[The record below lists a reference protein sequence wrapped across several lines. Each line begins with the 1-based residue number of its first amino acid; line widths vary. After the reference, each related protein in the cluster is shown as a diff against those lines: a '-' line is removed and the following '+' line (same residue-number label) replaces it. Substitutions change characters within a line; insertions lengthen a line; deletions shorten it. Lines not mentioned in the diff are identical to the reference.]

1 MYEEQAYIPRMDG
14 KELFK
19 FAVTKLP
26 ESARTLLERQKVT
39 VDQIDWF
46 LAHQANQR
54 INEFIREKL
63 KAPAEKMPMNIDRF
77 GNTSAATIPILIDE
91 QTRAG
96 NLKRGEL
103 NLFLALG
110 AGIHWGCALV
120 RW

>member
-1 MYEEQAYIPRMDG
+1 MDG
-14 KELFK
+14 KELFR

-26 ESARTLLERQKVT
+26 DAARALCEERAVTL
-39 VDQIDWF
+39 DQIDWF

-54 INEFIREKL
+54 INDYVRKDL
-63 KAPAEKMPMNIDRF
+63 GVPVAKMPMNIDRF

-96 NLKRGEL
+96 KLKKGEL
-103 NLFLALG
+103 NMLLALG